1 MRSVISAGF
10 CKRLGKCCGI
20 SEAEMASR
28 FMRGGFMDKLAFES
42 GSTALWS
49 KDHKE
54 REMKSVENNKSGI
67 MTSLGILFFT
77 DSSAISY

>member
-1 MRSVISAGF
+1 
-10 CKRLGKCCGI
+10 
-20 SEAEMASR
+20 MASR
-28 FMRGGFMDKLAFES
+28 FMRGGFMDKLAVES

-54 REMKSVENNKSGI
+54 SEMKSVANKKSGI